1 MSPFLLQHLVAV
13 SWLLLS
19 LGAGAFALRHFWLKG
34 KPAPTATVIALS
46 TAGTFFCF
54 WPQMRGFLALPGL
67 FTAMM
72 FVALVL
78 ALTAFALPVVSR
90 VQSWQAKQK

>member
-1 MSPFLLQHLVAV
+1 M
-13 SWLLLS
+13 
-19 LGAGAFALRHFWLKG
+19 
-34 KPAPTATVIALS
+34 TALS
-46 TAGTFFCF
+46 TAGAFFYF
-54 WPQMRGFLALPGL
+54 WPQMRGFLAVPLL
-67 FTAMM
+67 FTAVM